1 MYYDVTNYVQHTI
14 ERWKTSILRAFLAI
28 FLDQFQ
34 WLLGNWN
41 PGPILIMIRIQLN
54 TQYSGDIHI
63 RIFLHMQTICFTN

>member
-41 PGPILIMIRIQLN
+41 HGPILIMIRIQLN

-63 RIFLHMQTICFTN
+63 RIFFTHANDLF